1 MFLNTLQIMKK
12 LFILVA
18 FKKNI
23 LPLLCVLFIA
33 AVAVFM
39 TIDTHSP
46 KDELLMENLAALA
59 TPWECEDC
67 GLDPCICPDGD
78 DGATKYD
85 DVICGTI
92 KYTDPDNGDI
102 IEMKTKICTGN
113 GNRKCKCPN

>member
-1 MFLNTLQIMKK
+1 MKK

-18 FKKNI
+18 FKKTI

-33 AVAVFM
+33 VVAVFM

-67 GLDPCICPDGD
+67 GLDPCECPDGD
-78 DGATKYD
+78 DGVTKFEEVNCATFEYK
-85 DVICGTI
+85 
-92 KYTDPDNGDI
+92 DPDTGDI
-102 IEMKTKICTGN
+102 TVYQFKLCSGSGKK
-113 GNRKCKCPN
+113 KCKCPNL